1 MKTYEVEGTLVTIV
15 NANDGAEAI
24 RKVEEEHGG
33 ILNASAI
40 EVEPT
45 KDDFFS
51 EISEFVSEFKRLED
65 KYGLTGL
72 GVSYIPET
80 LKQIPSVR
88 LDTETFI
95 DVFDEIEDSRINKS
109 EIGGTECEYWS
120 IIFDGVEYHTIF
132 LRK

>member
-1 MKTYEVEGTLVTIV
+1 MKIYEVEGTLVKVV
-15 NANDGAEAI
+15 NANDGSEAI
-24 RKVEEEHGG
+24 KKVEEEHGEM
-33 ILNASAI
+33 LNVSAI

-51 EISEFVSEFKRLED
+51 EVSEFTAEFKRLED

-72 GVSYIPET
+72 NVSYMPKT
-80 LKQIPSVR
+80 LRQIPSVR

-95 DVFDEIEDSRINKS
+95 DVFGEIEDSRINKS
-109 EIGGTECEYWS
+109 EIGGTRSEYWS
-120 IIFDGVEYHTIF
+120 IIFDGVEYHTVF